1 MLRFYLFSVLCGAIL
16 LLTACRSGQEKIAE
30 YEIAYIGF
38 YSGNVTKSKDRNYGD
53 QVHLKALQR
62 HIDRINRTNKQRVR
76 YVLKPYDCAFRE
88 DTIESIYSSVIANPK
103 TALVI
108 DNTWGKHIEKA
119 RRIIEQARMPVIALT
134 ADRNEKQFGPTLF
147 LEPNDPQPLYLVK
160 FIKEVLKQD
169 AVGFITESDYLLDAK
184 FRKLVCNKDCWLTL
198 NPLASVLQKLNNDQF
213 LEEDVKQAILPTLR
227 SNLDTCRDK
236 VLLLNLHSKVGNVV
250 MKFFKEYDK
259 KKFTL
264 IGLQGVTNLKADELD
279 EISKRGHR
287 IITIDNNGDISP
299 RELYE
304 EEQALV
310 GYNKQGKAYL
320 NTQEGRPLDRFMQ
333 ADTLFFKENTYRNQ
347 LRRCF
352 DAMNILEGALHKGI
366 THRTAFADYFESLK
380 NSKITLRNELYEFD
394 SSLIL
399 RREPTFSERSNGKNR
414 AYRRQINV
422 DGRPIPSLQVGLDIL
437 DIGEIDIKKNAFECN
452 LLYWVI
458 ADSSLIQYETYIDFD
473 KITANEAK
481 KELIARQYDKDD
493 SSYVVKI
500 YRVSGQFSCD
510 FQAFDFPFDAHEIVI
525 PISALSSSNDLRIYF
540 DYSRLLAKHK
550 SQFNF
555 SDWRPD
561 AYFVTLDN
569 KITNRLGALDK
580 IDTVNQTRYLEK
592 YKSLNVHLAVSRR
605 PWGALILI
613 ILPFLMFSMLP
624 LFMLFFHRI
633 SFDDIGEL
641 IITSFLATV
650 AYSINLVQL
659 SPTTDSLNRAYL
671 FLLLALGINFL
682 SFLYVTYKDRTKTLA
697 EKKAEQR
704 HHRRF
709 GRLSIPYMLLI
720 IFILICYVIFK
731 Q

>member
-1 MLRFYLFSVLCGAIL
+1 MRRICFIFLVLAGTAFWFFS
-16 LLTACRSGQEKIAE
+16 CRSGHRKVAE
-30 YEIAYIGF
+30 YEIGYVGF
-38 YSGNVTKSKDRNYGD
+38 YSSDTARSRERNYGD

-62 HIDRINRTNKQRVR
+62 HIERINAANKQNVR
-76 YVLKPYDCAFRE
+76 YILRPYDCNF
-88 DTIESIYSSVIANPK
+88 DESKIAAIYDSLIANPK

-108 DNTWGKHIEKA
+108 DNTWGRHLEKA
-119 RRIIEQARMPVIALT
+119 RDKIREANLPVIALT
-134 ADRNEKQFGPTLF
+134 ADKNKNQYGSVLF

-160 FIKEVLKQD
+160 FIKEVLKQG
-169 AVGFITESDYLLDAK
+169 AVGFITEYDYLLHQK
-184 FRKLVCNKDCWLTL
+184 FRDLVCDKDCWLTL
-198 NPLASVLQKLNNDQF
+198 NPLASVSQKLNNDQYKDADIEAAIIPQLDKE
-213 LEEDVKQAILPTLR
+213 LE
-227 SNLDTCRDK
+227 NCRDN

-250 MKFFKEYDK
+250 MRYFKKYDK

-264 IGLQGVTNLKADELD
+264 IGLQGVTNLKSDELD
-279 EISKRGHR
+279 EISKKGHR
-287 IITIDNNGDISP
+287 IITIDNNSEIFP
-299 RELYE
+299 KELYN
-304 EEQALV
+304 EEQALI
-310 GYNKQGKAYL
+310 GHNKKGKYFL
-320 NTQEGRPLDRFMQ
+320 KTQDATFAFLKDT
-333 ADTLFFKENTYRNQ
+333 DTLFFKDNTYKNQ

-352 DAMNILEGALHKGI
+352 DAMNIVESGLQKNV
-366 THRTAFADYFESLK
+366 THRTAFADYFRSLK
-380 NSKITLRNELYEFD
+380 NAKIALRNELYDFD
-394 SSLIL
+394 TSLIL

-458 ADSSLIQYETYIDFD
+458 ADSSLIKYETYIDFD

-510 FQAFDFPFDAHEIVI
+510 FQAFDFPFDAHEIVV

-540 DYSRLLAKHK
+540 DYSRLLAKNTG
-550 SQFNF
+550 SFNF
-555 SDWRPD
+555 SDWSPD

-580 IDTVNQTRYLEK
+580 IDTLNQTRYLEK

-682 SFLYVTYKDRTKTLA
+682 SFLYVTYRDRTKTQA
-697 EKKAEQR
+697 EKKAEERRQ
-704 HHRRF
+704 RRF
-709 GRLSIPYMLLI
+709 GRLSIPYMLLL
-720 IFILICYVIFK
+720 IFILIGYLIFK